1 MPIEVVCPSKDTVLV
16 CSFIGMASD
25 EKVLYFQGAMNKQLL
40 SCSLKGGRQTT
51 TVVASVAADGVDQ
64 QVMLLVLVP

>member
-1 MPIEVVCPSKDTVLV
+1 MSHFYPTFTVFSLATFPF
-16 CSFIGMASD
+16 FISEECEYGSGAVAVAVKS
-25 EKVLYFQGAMNKQLL
+25 AMNKQLL

-64 QVMLLVLVP
+64 Q